1 MAPVTAQQE
10 DGCGGREGGGV
21 DTVSKQLPPRTQRT
35 AQCSLFLLL
44 SEVGRLG
51 GSGGQVALCLP
62 GNHSPSSKINCLTW
76 QFLLCPLSPLRVLPA
91 DFNPR
96 AYGPAE
102 PEKLG
107 FLQWADYKAFCQKCL
122 GQAGMDRAGEG
133 L

>member
-1 MAPVTAQQE
+1 MDA
-10 DGCGGREGGGV
+10 EGGKEGMGV
-21 DTVSKQLPPRTQRT
+21 DTVSEQLPPRTQRT
-35 AQCSLFLLL
+35 AQCSLFLFL

-51 GSGGQVALCLP
+51 VSGGQVALCLP

-76 QFLLCPLSPLRVLPA
+76 HFLLCPLSPLRVSPA
-91 DFNPR
+91 DFNPH

-122 GQAGMDRAGEG
+122 GQTGMNRAGEE